1 MNQKKQLALYGLKWN
16 PFAQEVPPEALWIP
30 PRVEHFVWRLKQQA
44 YQGGF
49 AMITGELGVG
59 KSTVLRFVAG
69 SLDELR
75 EVHVGVLTRPQ
86 SRVSN
91 FYREMGELFG
101 VTLSVT
107 NRWGGYKALRERW
120 KAHVESTLMRPVL
133 LIDEAQELPTA
144 TLSELRLLQSANF
157 DSTSYLAIVLCGDS
171 RLATKLNQP
180 QLLPVLSRIRT
191 RLVLQHTARDELL
204 ELLDHALEQAGNR
217 NLLKQEVVEALV
229 DHCGGNVRTL
239 MNMGNELLEAAMA
252 EEAGEIDEKL
262 YLEVFADPPPRAKKP
277 KRKARQKD

>member
-204 ELLDHALEQAGNR
+204 ELLDHALQQAGNR
-217 NLLKQEVVEALV
+217 NLLKQEVVETLV

-262 YLEVFADPPPRAKKP
+262 YLEVFTDSPTRTKSP
-277 KRKARQKD
+277 KRKGRRKQ

>member
-1 MNQKKQLALYGLKWN
+1 MNQNKQLALYGLKWN
-16 PFAQEVPPEALWIP
+16 PFAQEVPSEAVWINS
-30 PRVEHFVWRLKQQA
+30 RVEHFVWRLKQQA

-91 FYREMGELFG
+91 FYREMGEIFG

-120 KAHVESTLMRPVL
+120 KAHVESTLIRPVL

-157 DSTSYLAIVLCGDS
+157 DSTSYLTIVLCGDS
-171 RLATKLNQP
+171 RLVTKLNQP

-191 RLVLQHTARDELL
+191 RLVLQHTTRDELL

-217 NLLKQEVVEALV
+217 NLLKQEVVETLV

-262 YLEVFADPPPRAKKP
+262 YLEVFTDSPSRTKSP
-277 KRKARQKD
+277 KRKGRRKE